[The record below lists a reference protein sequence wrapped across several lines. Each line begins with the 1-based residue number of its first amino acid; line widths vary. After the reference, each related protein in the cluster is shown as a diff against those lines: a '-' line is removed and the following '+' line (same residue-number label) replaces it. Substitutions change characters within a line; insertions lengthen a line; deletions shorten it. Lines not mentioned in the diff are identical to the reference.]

1 MAVGAPHIRFKSAV
15 KISAY
20 ATALTAFFSVFTH
33 ISPVFPAAFI
43 ALLALAFYFDFKN
56 PSHISRL
63 AINLVSVIVIAVSVY
78 RVMTEDIVE
87 PSVEALI
94 ILLAMKFLEE
104 KKFRD
109 YMQIYL
115 ISVFVLMG
123 SALLSIDFTFFLF
136 FVVMFFLTAV
146 SIVLLTYHTESPEL
160 IIDRASFFKIVKRAT
175 LIPLASIPLTV
186 VIFMILPRTN
196 YQFLRFLNHGQVGKS
211 GFSDTITLGSVSNIQ
226 LDTSPVFRAGM
237 DPVDEQSLYWRG
249 IVFDHFDGLT
259 WKSSLREDEKP
270 GNKNTLQGGKAVL
283 QTIYLQ
289 PFDNKFLF
297 ALDRPVSVS
306 YRGSRISEDFTV
318 SLRDTVKTMIKYD
331 VISKI
336 SVPQSSN
343 TRSVPN
349 NRYLQLPDNLPP
361 QILSLAKSLTGGR
374 STDDAIKTIYRY
386 LHSGLYTYSLDKLP
400 TSDTPMSDFLFKKR
414 SGNCEYFAS
423 AMALMLRA
431 AGIPANV
438 IGGYKG
444 GVYNNVGKYYIVLQ
458 KNAHVWVEAFV
469 EGTGWVRYD
478 PTPPLSSNP
487 LLAEKAELSS
497 YRLIADSINYYWNSL
512 VINYNFDKQ
521 LSIFNKLR
529 IAVEKPVFNI
539 KLKEIQPGWFYLALM
554 PIVFFVGYHLLVKR
568 KTVEER
574 LISEF
579 YLRLSKRGFVKKS
592 SEGLQE
598 FVLSIDDKKLKTEAM
613 RFALEF
619 QQIFYKDMKF
629 TADNVRLLKDI
640 LSCLIP
646 SSIKRKH

>member
-1 MAVGAPHIRFKSAV
+1 MAVGAPHISFKSAV

-20 ATALTAFFSVFTH
+20 TIALIAFFSVFTH

-43 ALLALAFYFDFKN
+43 ALLALAFYFDFKK
-56 PSHISRL
+56 PAHISRL

-146 SIVLLTYHTESPEL
+146 SIVLLTYHIEAPEL
-160 IIDRASFFKIVKRAT
+160 IIDRASFIKIIKRAL

-196 YQFLRFLNHGQVGKS
+196 YQFLRFLNHGQVGTS
-211 GFSDTITLGSVSNIQ
+211 GFSDTVSLGSVSSIQ
-226 LDTSPVFRAGM
+226 IDSSPVLRASM

-259 WKSSLREDEKP
+259 WKSSLREDEKQ
-270 GNKNTLQGGKAVL
+270 GNKNTLQGGKTIL

-289 PFDNKFLF
+289 PYDNKFLF

-306 YRGSRISEDFTV
+306 YRGSKISEDFTV
-318 SLRDTVKTMIKYD
+318 SLRDTVKAMIKYD

-336 SVPQSSN
+336 EVPLNSN
-343 TRSVPN
+343 ARTIPN
-349 NRYLQLPDNLPP
+349 NTKRYLQLPDNVPP
-361 QILSLAKSLTGGR
+361 QILSLSKSLTGGR
-374 STDDAIKTIYRY
+374 STDEAIKTIYRY

-400 TSDTPMSDFLFKKR
+400 TSDTPLSDFLFKKR

-444 GVYNNVGKYYIVLQ
+444 GVYNNVGRYYIVLQ
-458 KNAHVWVEAFV
+458 KNAHVWVETFV
-469 EGTGWVRYD
+469 EGKGWVRYD
-478 PTPPLSSNP
+478 PTPPLSTNP

-497 YRLIADSINYYWNSL
+497 YRLLADSINYYWNSL

-539 KLKEIQPGWFYLALM
+539 KLKEIHPQWLYLAFL

-598 FVLSIDDKKLKTEAM
+598 FVLSIDDKQLKTDAM

-629 TADNVRLLKDI
+629 TSNKVRLLKDI
-640 LSCLIP
+640 LASLAA
-646 SSIKRKH
+646 